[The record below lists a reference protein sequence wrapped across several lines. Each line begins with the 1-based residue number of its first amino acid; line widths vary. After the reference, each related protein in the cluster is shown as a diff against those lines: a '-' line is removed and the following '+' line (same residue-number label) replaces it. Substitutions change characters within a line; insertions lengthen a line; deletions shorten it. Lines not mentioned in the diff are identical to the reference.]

1 MTLKKILRKNK
12 DFIKEIKKFEKQK
25 NEEIESFRNNNIKLE
40 EKNKQLMG
48 ILTLLESKLNYFFLI
63 Y

>member
-1 MTLKKILRKNK
+1 MTLKKILRKN
-12 DFIKEIKKFEKQK
+12 KEIKKFEKQK

>member
-25 NEEIESFRNNNIKLE
+25 NEEIESFRNKNIKLK
-40 EKNKQLMG
+40 EKNKQLIG
-48 ILTLLESKLNYFFLI
+48 ILTLLESKLNYFF
-63 Y
+63 